1 MKLEV
6 GATGKEIADAPFNV
20 SFKSVSRNKWE
31 RIQPSEIHYSADKV
45 LRFAQHHALR
55 EIFLNMICLWHK
67 QVSLLY
73 TVTTMKP
80 LTFSILRLLDD
91 GEFHSGATIA
101 RVLDVSR
108 TSVST
113 ALYGLDEVGLTV
125 HRVQGRG
132 YRLLDP
138 VQWLEKDT
146 ILKHLGKEAKKF
158 YLEVLDTTK
167 STNTLLLQKAARER
181 NYGGAHTS
189 AISVI
194 ATELQTKGHGQ
205 RGQQWHSGLGD
216 SLTFSLL
223 WKFQKGAH
231 FLSGLSLAIGLAIIG
246 ALESFGVKD
255 VALKWPND
263 VMSHYQKLAGIL
275 VELRG
280 DSRGPTFAV
289 IGIGMNLKLSNN
301 IKSNIDQS
309 ATDLFSII
317 GYTLDRNK
325 LMARLLAELAIV
337 LRKFESQ
344 GFKPFRNEWVR
355 HHGFE
360 NKPVTLYLPEGSIQ
374 KGVVQGVTNDG
385 SLLLQTL
392 AGTRYF
398 NRGSIKLRKV
408 K

>member
-1 MKLEV
+1 
-6 GATGKEIADAPFNV
+6 
-20 SFKSVSRNKWE
+20 
-31 RIQPSEIHYSADKV
+31 V

-55 EIFLNMICLWHK
+55 EIFLNMICLWRK
-67 QVSLLY
+67 QASLLY
-73 TVTTMKP
+73 TVTAMKPLTFKP

-101 RVLDVSR
+101 RDLDVSR

-113 ALYGLDEVGLTV
+113 ALYGLDEVGLAV

-146 ILKHLGKEAKKF
+146 ILKHLGKETKNF
-158 YLEVLDTTK
+158 CLEVLDTTK

-263 VMSHYQKLAGIL
+263 VMSH
-275 VELRG
+275 
-280 DSRGPTFAV
+280 
-289 IGIGMNLKLSNN
+289 
-301 IKSNIDQS
+301 
-309 ATDLFSII
+309 
-317 GYTLDRNK
+317 
-325 LMARLLAELAIV
+325 
-337 LRKFESQ
+337 
-344 GFKPFRNEWVR
+344 
-355 HHGFE
+355 
-360 NKPVTLYLPEGSIQ
+360 
-374 KGVVQGVTNDG
+374 
-385 SLLLQTL
+385 
-392 AGTRYF
+392 
-398 NRGSIKLRKV
+398 
-408 K
+408 